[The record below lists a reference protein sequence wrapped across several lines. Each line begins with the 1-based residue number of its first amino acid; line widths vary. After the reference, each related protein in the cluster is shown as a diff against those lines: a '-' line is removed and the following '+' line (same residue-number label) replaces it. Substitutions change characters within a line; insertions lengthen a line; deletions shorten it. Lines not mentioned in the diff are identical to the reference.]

1 MITLGVLSDL
11 PGIRHGFMTRAGG
24 VSEGI
29 YDSLNC
35 GLGSDDNL
43 DRVRENRRRVL
54 QMAGIPATTL
64 LTAHQ
69 IHSPDVLVVE
79 EEWRDGPRPR
89 VDALVTT
96 RKNIAIAASSADCVP
111 ILFADPEARVVAAA
125 HAGWRGAVGG
135 VLQATVKQMCALGA
149 KPERIR
155 AGVGPCIGPAEL
167 RGRAGIS
174 RAVPGAEHC
183 QRTLLP
189 RRSARRPSHV
199 RPRILCRSRARRDEA
214 RCDRGGAP
222 RHLRGSG
229 DLLQL
234 SPLMPAQGA
243 GLRATRVGDRA
254 DLAGI
259 TR

>member
-1 MITLGVLSDL
+1 MINLGVLSDL

-43 DRVRENRRRVL
+43 DHVRSNRRRVL
-54 QMAGIPATTL
+54 QMAGIPAKTL

-79 EEWRDGPRPR
+79 EEWRDGPRPK

-149 KPERIR
+149 RPERIR
-155 AGVGPCIGPAEL
+155 AGIGPCIGPASYEVGPEFPAPFLAQNPEHARFFRPAQRPGHHMFDLESYVAAEL
-167 RGRAGIS
+167 A
-174 RAVPGAEHC
+174 AMKLGAIEVAHRDTC
-183 QRTLLP
+183 AEEDTFFSY
-189 RRSARRPSHV
+189 RRSCLRKEPDYGRHV
-199 RPRILCRSRARRDEA
+199 SVI
-214 RCDRGGAP
+214 
-222 RHLRGSG
+222 
-229 DLLQL
+229 
-234 SPLMPAQGA
+234 
-243 GLRATRVGDRA
+243 GLV
-254 DLAGI
+254 
-259 TR
+259 

>member
-29 YDSLNC
+29 YESLNC

-43 DRVRENRRRVL
+43 DHVRENRRRVL
-54 QMAGIPATTL
+54 AMAGIPAATL
-64 LTAHQ
+64 LTAYQ

-79 EEWRDGPRPR
+79 EEWRDGPRPK

-96 RKNIAIAASSADCVP
+96 HRNIAIAASSADCVP

-149 KPERIR
+149 KQERIR
-155 AGVGPCIGPAEL
+155 AGVGPCIGPASYEVGPEFPTPFLARNPANARFFRPAQRVGHHMFDLESYVAAEL
-167 RGRAGIS
+167 A
-174 RAVPGAEHC
+174 AMNLGAIDVAHRDTCAEAD
-183 QRTLLP
+183 TFFSY
-189 RRSARRPSHV
+189 RRSCLRKEPDYGRHV
-199 RPRILCRSRARRDEA
+199 SVI
-214 RCDRGGAP
+214 
-222 RHLRGSG
+222 
-229 DLLQL
+229 
-234 SPLMPAQGA
+234 
-243 GLRATRVGDRA
+243 GLV
-254 DLAGI
+254 
-259 TR
+259 

>member
-1 MITLGVLSDL
+1 MITLGVLSDIA
-11 PGIRHGFMTRAGG
+11 GIRHGFMTRAGG

-35 GLGSDDNL
+35 GLGSDDEQA
-43 DRVRENRRRVL
+43 RVLENRRRVL
-54 QMAGIPATTL
+54 AMAGIPAKTL

-69 IHSPDVLVVE
+69 VHSPDALVVE
-79 EEWRDGPRPR
+79 EEWRDGPRPK

-155 AGVGPCIGPAEL
+155 AGIGPCIGAASYEVGPEFPAPFLAQNPANARFLRPAKRAGHHMFDLESYVAAEL
-167 RGRAGIS
+167 AAMKLAAIEVAHRDTC
-174 RAVPGAEHC
+174 AEEG
-183 QRTLLP
+183 TFFSY
-189 RRSARRPSHV
+189 RRSVLRKEPDYGRHV
-199 RPRILCRSRARRDEA
+199 SVI
-214 RCDRGGAP
+214 
-222 RHLRGSG
+222 
-229 DLLQL
+229 
-234 SPLMPAQGA
+234 
-243 GLRATRVGDRA
+243 GL
-254 DLAGI
+254 I
-259 TR
+259 

>member
-11 PGIRHGFMTRAGG
+11 PGLRHGFMTRAGG

-29 YDSLNC
+29 YESLNC

-43 DRVRENRRRVL
+43 DHVRENRRRVL
-54 QMAGIPATTL
+54 AMAGIPATTL
-64 LTAHQ
+64 LTAYQ

-79 EEWRDGPRPR
+79 EEWRDGPRPK

-149 KPERIR
+149 RPERIR
-155 AGVGPCIGPAEL
+155 AGVGPCIGAASYEVGPEFPAPFVAQNPANARFFRPAQRTGHHMFDLESYVAAEL
-167 RGRAGIS
+167 A
-174 RAVPGAEHC
+174 AMKLGAIEVAHRDTC
-183 QRTLLP
+183 AEAHTFFSY
-189 RRSARRPSHV
+189 RRSCLRKEPDYGRHV
-199 RPRILCRSRARRDEA
+199 SVI
-214 RCDRGGAP
+214 
-222 RHLRGSG
+222 
-229 DLLQL
+229 
-234 SPLMPAQGA
+234 
-243 GLRATRVGDRA
+243 GLV
-254 DLAGI
+254 
-259 TR
+259 